1 MSGFKTVVLVLISFC
16 AFSQKIYTPSFRF
29 KSFDPVVDTVGSVS
43 NEVLEIKRRLSE
55 EKDPWK
61 KRQLTIAAN
70 NYRWLEG
77 LKKKHKIILVNIP
90 AATLQVFDH
99 GKKQLSMKVVAGK
112 KKTPTSTLLS
122 TLNQLTVNP
131 FWYVTRNIATQEMLP
146 RIIKNAAYL
155 KRNHIRVLDST
166 HKVVDPA
173 AVNWSGLSRKNFPF
187 TLRQNSGN
195 INSLGSLKFQFNN
208 PYFLYLHDT
217 DSKHLF
223 AKEKRF
229 FSHGCVR
236 VEKPLELASLVLNI
250 KQDAIKADIQKKRT
264 KILPIAS
271 KDPYIIV
278 IWYTIVDFDSMG
290 NLKYFP
296 DVYQRY

>member
-1 MSGFKTVVLVLISFC
+1 MSGLKTVLLVLISFC
-16 AFSQKIYTPSFRF
+16 AFSQKIYTPSFRY
-29 KSFDPVVDTVGSVS
+29 KSFVPVVDTVGTVS
-43 NEVLEIKRRLSE
+43 AEVQEIRRSLAL

-61 KRQLTIAAN
+61 KRQLLIAAN
-70 NYRWLEG
+70 NYQWLEG
-77 LKKKHKIILVNIP
+77 LKKKYKVILVNIP
-90 AATLQVFDH
+90 SATLQAFDH
-99 GKKQLSMKVVAGK
+99 GKKQVTMKVVVGK

-122 TLNQLTVNP
+122 SLNQMTVNP

-146 RIIKNAAYL
+146 KIVKNAAYL
-155 KRNHIRVLDST
+155 KRHHIRVLDST

-195 INSLGSLKFQFNN
+195 VNSLGSLKFQFNN

-223 AKEKRF
+223 AKENRF

-236 VEKPLELASLVLNI
+236 VEKPLELASLVLNV
-250 KQDAIKADIQKKRT
+250 KQEVIKADIQKKRT
-264 KILPIAS
+264 KVVSVAS
-271 KDPYIIV
+271 KDPYLVV
-278 IWYTIVDFDSMG
+278 IWYTIVDFDSAG
-290 NLKYFP
+290 TLKYFP
-296 DVYQRY
+296 DVYHRY

>member
-1 MSGFKTVVLVLISFC
+1 MSGIKTVVLIFVSFC

-29 KSFDPVVDTVGSVS
+29 KSFVPVVDTVGSVS
-43 NEVLEIKRRLSE
+43 NEVLEIKRRLLE
-55 EKDPWK
+55 EKNPWK

-70 NYRWLEG
+70 NYQWLEG

-90 AATLQVFDH
+90 SATLQVFDH
-99 GKKQLSMKVVAGK
+99 GKKQITMKVVVGK

-122 TLNQLTVNP
+122 SLNQMTVNP

-146 RIIKNAAYL
+146 KILKNSGYL
-155 KRNHIRVLDST
+155 KRNHISVLDST

-173 AVNWSGLSRKNFPF
+173 AVNWSELSRKNFPF

-195 INSLGSLKFQFNN
+195 VNSLGSLKFQFNN

-223 AKEKRF
+223 AKENRF

-236 VEKPLELASLVLNI
+236 VEKPLELASLVMNV
-250 KQDAIKADIQKKRT
+250 KQEVIKADIQKKRT
-264 KILPIAS
+264 KIVSVAS
-271 KDPYIIV
+271 KDPYLIV
-278 IWYTIVDFDSMG
+278 IWYTIVDFDSEG
-290 NLKYFP
+290 TLKYFP
-296 DVYQRY
+296 DVYRKY

>member
-1 MSGFKTVVLVLISFC
+1 MSGIKTVVLILVSFC

-29 KSFDPVVDTVGSVS
+29 KSFVPVVDTVGSVS
-43 NEVLEIKRRLSE
+43 NEVLEIKRRLLE
-55 EKDPWK
+55 EKNPWK

-70 NYRWLEG
+70 NYQWLEG

-90 AATLQVFDH
+90 SATLQVFDH
-99 GKKQLSMKVVAGK
+99 GKKQITMKVVVGK

-122 TLNQLTVNP
+122 SLNQMTVNP

-146 RIIKNAAYL
+146 KILKNSGYL
-155 KRNHIRVLDST
+155 KRNHILVLDST

-173 AVNWSGLSRKNFPF
+173 AVNWSELSRNNFPF

-195 INSLGSLKFQFNN
+195 VNSLGSLKFQFNN

-223 AKEKRF
+223 AKENRF

-236 VEKPLELASLVLNI
+236 VEKPLELASLVMNV
-250 KQDAIKADIQKKRT
+250 KQEVIKADIQKKRT
-264 KILPIAS
+264 KIVSVAS
-271 KDPYIIV
+271 EDPYLIV
-278 IWYTIVDFDSMG
+278 IWYTIVDFDSEG
-290 NLKYFP
+290 TLKYFP
-296 DVYQRY
+296 DVYRKY